1 MWEGLSLVM
10 GEDGKSREVSSSE
23 KGERGQRE
31 RGDTEESV
39 CFHDQARFVCGSSC
53 PVGFFT

>member
-1 MWEGLSLVM
+1 M